1 MPRRPDSRT
10 ERARERGT
18 VVQQDSGTDR
28 QTGKQAA
35 RQEDIRADRESTWL
49 PVSFLVH
56 VTDETQMQLS
66 LYFKR
71 FMRETTLSW
80 QSQGAEEG
88 GERGQRKTG
97 ICRHAVDSG
106 Q

>member
-1 MPRRPDSRT
+1 MSRKC
-10 ERARERGT
+10 RAVQTAGQREREREVQWYNRT
-18 VVQQDSGTDR
+18 VEQTDR
-28 QTGKQAA
+28 QANRQAA
-35 RQEDIRADRESTWL
+35 RQHIRADRESTWL

-80 QSQGAEEG
+80 QSQGAEG
-88 GERGQRKTG
+88 G
-97 ICRHAVDSG
+97 
-106 Q
+106 